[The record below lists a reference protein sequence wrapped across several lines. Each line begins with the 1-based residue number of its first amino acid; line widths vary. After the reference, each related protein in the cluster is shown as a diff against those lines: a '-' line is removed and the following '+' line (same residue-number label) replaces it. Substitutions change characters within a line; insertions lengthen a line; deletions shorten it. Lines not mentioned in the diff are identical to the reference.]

1 MRALDLNKAAVC
13 MGKVLKLLSE
23 IQPQIT
29 NGDDVYEHKEDF
41 CCIVY
46 MCRIGILDRIEDN
59 TYTKNPNLQV
69 RIPTGIFSSRK
80 ETMTSAL
87 SLTIGKLMELVKN
100 DVVTDNYVED
110 ILNKTGAFFAYDRN
124 LPEKFKRQI

>member
-1 MRALDLNKAAVC
+1 MRALYLNKAAVC

-23 IQPQIT
+23 IHPQIT

-69 RIPTGIFSSRK
+69 RIPT
-80 ETMTSAL
+80 
-87 SLTIGKLMELVKN
+87 
-100 DVVTDNYVED
+100 
-110 ILNKTGAFFAYDRN
+110 
-124 LPEKFKRQI
+124 